1 MNGTASAPFSRLARV
16 RARRSAVQ
24 ALYQWDLAGG
34 DMQGIIGE
42 FERERAELRKADGEY
57 FREILKGVAGNRAA
71 LEEEIGRHADRGVAA
86 LDPVERAVL
95 YLGAWELMFRP
106 EIPWRAVVNEAVEL
120 AKMFGAEQSHRFV
133 NGVLDAMARRV
144 RPHET
149 GA

>member
-1 MNGTASAPFSRLARV
+1 MSAAGSAPFSRQARV

-42 FERERAELRKADGEY
+42 FARERAELRKADEDY
-57 FREILKGVAGNRAA
+57 FREILNGVARHRPA
-71 LEEEIGRHADRGVAA
+71 LQEEIGRHSERSVAA

-106 EIPWRAVVNEAVEL
+106 EIPWRAVVNESVEL

-144 RPHET
+144 RPHEA